1 MVSKPAADKNSTHCC
16 KDRGGPFRGPLR
28 SQKTLESSDNNGY
41 KTRPV
46 PKFINDESPSSSD
59 VRSQVEQLNLKPVS
73 SGEEETKSVEDT
85 PAGRAERRLKLDLKL
100 QLQELTRFRLLVDN
114 DAGLGLVTRSVPGKG
129 RGVFAARDFYKGDF
143 IVEYAGDLISGKMAK
158 EKEAEY
164 EKDPS
169 KGCFMFYFKANE
181 KPFCIDATEES
192 GRLGRLV
199 NHSKLGPNSLP
210 KVVTIRSTPRLV
222 LVANRNIK
230 AGEEILINYGD
241 KSYESL
247 QSHPWLAL

>member
-1 MVSKPAADKNSTHCC
+1 MEP
-16 KDRGGPFRGPLR
+16 
-28 SQKTLESSDNNGY
+28 SDNNGY

-59 VRSQVEQLNLKPVS
+59 VRSQVKQLNLKPVS
-73 SGEEETKSVEDT
+73 SGEEEKKSVEDT

-129 RGVFAARDFYKGDF
+129 RGVFAARDFYKDDF

-169 KGCFMFYFKANE
+169 KVKLPKKKWVNF
-181 KPFCIDATEES
+181 FCIDATEES